1 MTQRLKAMSRA
12 SMMQKK
18 NREFYRR
25 AEKQTKKARG
35 SVNGEAVGMNE
46 EGKAPQKGKITRW
59 RW

>member
-1 MTQRLKAMSRA
+1 MSRA

-25 AEKQTKKARG
+25 AEKQNKKARG
-35 SVNGEAVGMNE
+35 SVKGEAVE
-46 EGKAPQKGKITRW
+46 EKAPEKPNSKRTTW